1 MNGKIIVLIGFLIN
15 VCLGAV
21 YSFSIFRKPL
31 EDLWGIS
38 ATQSGLPFMVF
49 LMSFS
54 LFMALSG
61 GLIKK
66 WGPRR
71 TSLLG
76 SVMVGAGWISAS
88 FSPNIMA
95 MTILYGVIGGAGVG
109 VAYGCPI
116 AVSAAWFP
124 RRSGLAIGLTVMG
137 FGLSGLIVA
146 PVLTSLVKSLGPLQT
161 FLYAGLAFL
170 IVLTVL
176 SLTLS
181 LPSESGKVARA
192 AGGADLG
199 IQGFNRIQM
208 VKTGSFYALWS
219 AYMLGCLAGLMAIG
233 ISSPFGREVARID
246 EYAANLMVSVFS
258 VFNGL
263 GRPLFGWFTDR
274 LNPRRS
280 AILSFV
286 LILASSAILYFFSKG
301 NPLAYMVSF
310 SILWLNLGGWLAMAP
325 TMTKTLFGTKYYSE
339 NYGVVF
345 TAYGLGAILGTFS
358 SGLLRD
364 VTGTYISVFPVV
376 MLLAIIGIL
385 IVFFGLKPVKRPAS
399 TNQSQS

>member
-76 SVMVGAGWISAS
+76 SIMVGAGWIGAS
-88 FSPNIMA
+88 FSPNIEV

-124 RRSGLAIGLTVMG
+124 CRSGLAIGLTVMG

-146 PVLTSLVKSLGPLQT
+146 PVLTSLVEALGPLQT
-161 FLYAGLAFL
+161 FLYTGLAFL

-181 LPSESGKVARA
+181 LPSGSGKAVGA
-192 AGGADLG
+192 AGGADLET
-199 IQGFNRIQM
+199 QGFNRIQM
-208 VKTGSFYALWS
+208 VKTSSFYALWS

-246 EYAANLMVSVFS
+246 EYTANLMVSVFS

-263 GRPLFGWFTDR
+263 GRPLFGWLTDR
-274 LNPRRS
+274 LNPRRG

-286 LILASSAILYFFSKG
+286 LILASSAILYLFGEG
-301 NPLAYMVSF
+301 NPFAYIVSF

-325 TMTKTLFGTKYYSE
+325 AMTKTLFGTKHYSE

-345 TAYGLGAILGTFS
+345 TAYGVGAILGTFS

-364 VTGTYISVFPVV
+364 VTGTYVSVFPIV
-376 MLLAIIGIL
+376 MLLATMGIL
-385 IVFFGLKPVKRPAS
+385 IVSLGLKPVKQQAS
-399 TNQSQS
+399 TN